1 VITEKIKNIVGRI
14 PHGLITSVER
24 FNGEDC
30 IINVLTNSGQNIEFR
45 LQFKYVYNPHDFSKE
60 IVCPTIRIINP
71 NSARHAEPFDISR
84 EDAKSVFDF
93 RMAINRF
100 VGELCSL

>member
-1 VITEKIKNIVGRI
+1 VITEKIKNIVGAI

-60 IVCPTIRIINP
+60 IVCPTIRITNP

>member
-1 VITEKIKNIVGRI
+1 VITEKIKNIVGAI

-24 FNGEDC
+24 FSEEDC
-30 IINVLTNSGQNIEFR
+30 IINVLTNSGQNIDIQLRFTYR
-45 LQFKYVYNPHDFSKE
+45 FNPNDFSKE

-71 NSARHAEPFDISR
+71 NSARQAEPFDISR

>member
-1 VITEKIKNIVGRI
+1 VITEKIKDIVGAI

-24 FNGEDC
+24 FSGEDC

-45 LQFKYVYNPHDFSKE
+45 LQFKYVYNPHNFSKE

-71 NSARHAEPFDISR
+71 NSARQAEPFDISR

>member
-1 VITEKIKNIVGRI
+1 MITERIREIPGFI
-14 PHGLITSVER
+14 PHGEITRIQGLKVEECLITV
-24 FNGEDC
+24 
-30 IINVLTNSGQNIEFR
+30 ITNRGQNIEFDLR
-45 LQFKYVYNPHDFSKE
+45 FKYRFNPNDFSKE
-60 IVCPTIRIINP
+60 IVCPIVEVTN
-71 NSARHAEPFDISR
+71 NSSVGVGVIFNISR